1 MKIKIKTEK
10 PGSAL
15 MLTLFILSAVMLIVI
30 GGATTIASGLK
41 MGRIQAYSTRAY
53 FAAEA
58 GAERVLYGVRK
69 GSEFNDLNNTGR
81 ENVFATT
88 TLSMG
93 SEYIVNYDSFTPE
106 IVFTSIGSYR
116 GTQRSVELNF

>member
-1 MKIKIKTEK
+1 MKIKLLANQS
-10 PGSAL
+10 GSAL

-41 MGRIQAYSTRAY
+41 MGRNQAYSTRAY

-58 GAERVLYGVRK
+58 GAERALYEVRQE
-69 GSEFNDLNNTGR
+69 SAFVDLEDVGE
-81 ENVFATT
+81 ENVFGTT
-88 TLSMG
+88 TLSIG
-93 SEYIVNYDSFTPE
+93 SEYTVNYDAFTPV
-106 IVFTSIGSYR
+106 IIFTSIGGFR

>member
-1 MKIKIKTEK
+1 MKKKIKIKTS
-10 PGSAL
+10 GSAL

-58 GAERVLYGVRK
+58 GAERLLYEVRK
-69 GSEFNDLNNTGR
+69 GSSFDDLTNTGQS
-81 ENVFATT
+81 NVFGTT

-93 SEYIVNYDSFTPE
+93 SEYTVNYDSFLPE
-106 IVFTSIGSYR
+106 IIFTSIGGYR
-116 GTQRSVELNF
+116 GTKRSVEVDF